1 LPLEIQRLS
10 HFHSL
15 ITHGVRIE
23 QKVLKMLDLE
33 RKSSGKQQRRFL
45 KMLLALVAVVLLS
58 APPVMAENNYR
69 LLPAVMSPRASG
81 SFLLDVTRAGER
93 LVAVGERG
101 HILLSDDNGLN
112 WRQSPVP
119 VSVTLTAVHFPS
131 EKKGWAVG
139 HDGVVLH
146 SLDGG
151 ENWTVQ
157 FDGAAANQVQFDQ
170 LELEVAAKESA
181 LSQMTEDEQEE
192 AGIELEN
199 LSYALDDARYSL
211 EEGTTNP
218 FLDVVFLDENIGF
231 IVGAYGMIFRTDD
244 GGDQWQ
250 SWYGNIYNP
259 DGFHHNAISASGES
273 LFMAGEA
280 GMLYRSI
287 DKGQSWENLESPYVG
302 SFFGIVSNQHGKE
315 VVALGLRGNAFRSID
330 GGDSW
335 QQIETDVE
343 TPFSGGVLL
352 SDGRLAIAS
361 RNLLISAAQT
371 QKLSATK
378 VRPSAY
384 SSVTETAD
392 GQLLLVGL
400 HGIKRVEKI
409 NFEGEDK

>member
-1 LPLEIQRLS
+1 
-10 HFHSL
+10 
-15 ITHGVRIE
+15 
-23 QKVLKMLDLE
+23 MLDSE
-33 RKSSGKQQRRFL
+33 KKSIEKQRGTFL
-45 KMLLALVAVVLLS
+45 KILLTLAAVVLLS
-58 APPVMAENNYR
+58 TPPAIAENSFR
-69 LLPAVMSPRASG
+69 LLPAVISPRASG
-81 SFLLDVTRAGER
+81 SFLLDVTRAGQR
-93 LVAVGERG
+93 LVVVGERG

-157 FDGAAANQVQFDQ
+157 FDGAAANQVRFNQ
-170 LELEVAAKESA
+170 LEIEVAAKEAA
-181 LSQMTEDEQEE
+181 LSQMTGDELEE
-192 AGIELEN
+192 AGLALED
-199 LSYALDDARYSL
+199 LRYALDDTRYSL

-218 FLDVVFLDENIGF
+218 FLDVVFLDENIGY

-244 GGDQWQ
+244 GGDHWQ
-250 SWYGNIYNP
+250 SWSGKIYNP
-259 DGFHHNAISASGES
+259 DGFHYNAISASGES

-280 GMLYRSI
+280 GTLYRSM

-315 VVALGLRGNAFRSID
+315 VVAFGLRGNAFRSINA
-330 GGDSW
+330 GDSW
-335 QQIETDVE
+335 QQIETAVE
-343 TPFSGGVLL
+343 TPFSGGELL
-352 SDGRLAIAS
+352 SDGRLVIAS
-361 RNLLISAAQT
+361 RTLLISAAQT
-371 QKLSATK
+371 QTMSATK
-378 VRPSAY
+378 VSPSAY

-392 GQLLLVGL
+392 GQLILVGL

-409 NFEGEDK
+409 NLEGEDK

>member
-1 LPLEIQRLS
+1 
-10 HFHSL
+10 
-15 ITHGVRIE
+15 
-23 QKVLKMLDLE
+23 MLDTE
-33 RKSSGKQQRRFL
+33 KKFIGNQQGRFL
-45 KMLLALVAVVLLS
+45 KMLLSLVAVVLLAAPS
-58 APPVMAENNYR
+58 AMAENNYR

-81 SFLLDVTRAGER
+81 SFLLDVTRAGQR

-151 ENWTVQ
+151 ESWAVQ
-157 FDGAAANQVQFDQ
+157 FDGAAANQVQFNQ
-170 LELEVAAKESA
+170 LEIEVAAKEAA
-181 LSQMTEDEQEE
+181 LSEMTDAELEE
-192 AGIELEN
+192 ANFALED
-199 LSYALDDARYSL
+199 LRYALDDARYSL

-218 FLDVVFLDENIGF
+218 FLDVVFLDENTGF
-231 IVGAYGMIFRTDD
+231 LVGAYGMVFRTDD
-244 GGDQWQ
+244 SGAHWL
-250 SWYGNIYNP
+250 SWSGKISNP
-259 DGFHHNAISASGES
+259 DGFHYNAISASGES
-273 LFMAGEA
+273 LFIAGEA
-280 GMLYRSI
+280 GTLYRSI
-287 DKGQSWENLESPYVG
+287 DKGQIWENLESPYVG

-343 TPFSGGVLL
+343 TPLSGGELL

-361 RNLLISAAQT
+361 RTLLISAAQT

-409 NFEGEDK
+409 DFEGEDK